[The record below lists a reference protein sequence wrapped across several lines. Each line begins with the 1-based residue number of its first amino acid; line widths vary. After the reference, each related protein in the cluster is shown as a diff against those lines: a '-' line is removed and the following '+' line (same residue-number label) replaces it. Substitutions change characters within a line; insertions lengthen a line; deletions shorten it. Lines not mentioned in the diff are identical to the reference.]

1 MTERIRIRLF
11 DNVARADAERA
22 VRECPR
28 GWLMELRA
36 PTRSLLQNSRMWAML
51 DEISEQVVW
60 YGRKLTA
67 EEWKCVFTAALKQ
80 QKVVPGIEG
89 GFVALGAHTSSLT
102 VSEMSDLMELMS
114 AFGAQHAVVFS
125 DQAKEPA

>member
-1 MTERIRIRLF
+1 MTERVRIRIF

-28 GWLMELRA
+28 GWMMELRP
-36 PTRSLLQNSRMWAML
+36 PTRTLMQNARLWSML

-60 YGRKLTA
+60 YGHKLTS
-67 EEWKCVFTAALKQ
+67 EEWKCVFTAGLKQ
-80 QKVVPGIEG
+80 QRVVPGIEG
-89 GFVALGAHTSSLT
+89 GFVAIGAHTSAMS
-102 VSEMSDLMELMS
+102 VSELSDLMELMS
-114 AFGAQHAVVFS
+114 AFGAQHEVVFS

>member
-1 MTERIRIRLF
+1 MTERIRIRIF

-36 PTRSLLQNSRMWAML
+36 PTRSLLQNSRMWATL
-51 DEISEQVVW
+51 DEISAKVDW
-60 YGRKLTA
+60 YGRKLSA
-67 EEWKCVFTAALKQ
+67 ESWKDIFTAALKRQ
-80 QKVVPGIEG
+80 EVVPGIDG
-89 GFVALGAHTSSLT
+89 GFVAIGAHTSEMT
-102 VSEMSDLMELMS
+102 VSELSDLLELMT
-114 AFGAQHAVVFS
+114 AFAAERGVVLS